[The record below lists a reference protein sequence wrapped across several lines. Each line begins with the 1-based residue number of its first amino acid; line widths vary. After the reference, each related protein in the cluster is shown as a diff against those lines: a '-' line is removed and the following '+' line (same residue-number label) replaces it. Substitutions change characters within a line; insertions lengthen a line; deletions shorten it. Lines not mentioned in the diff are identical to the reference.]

1 MAHYEHGLD
10 FAKTLDANDP
20 LHCFRERFFRPNNE
34 AIYMDGN
41 SLGLFSTDAENATLL
56 ALNDWKT
63 YGIDIWNVHDSKYFL
78 YPARIAAMI
87 APLINAD
94 PEEVT
99 TTNSTTINIHQCI
112 ATFYNP
118 TKERYKIL
126 VDELNFPTDR
136 YAVDSQ
142 LKLRGYN
149 TDDAIKLVKSRD
161 GRIIDEDD
169 VIDAMTND
177 VALMLLPS
185 VLYRS
190 AQLFDMERITAEA
203 KKRGIIIGWDLCHSI
218 GAVPH
223 DFKKID
229 PDFAVWCNYKYLNG
243 GPGASAGIYINK
255 KHFNMD
261 PGLAGWQGNV
271 KATQFKLR
279 QQYEHSPDADGWLT
293 GTPSILSMAAIE
305 GSLNIFK
312 EAGIENIREKSLNIT
327 AYLMYL
333 VDTRLAKY
341 GYSIGNPREDKRR
354 GGHVSLE
361 HDEAYRICQ
370 ALKAHKIIPDF
381 REPNVVRLAPAALYT
396 SYEDVYRLAET
407 LEAIAVN
414 EEYNNFS
421 NERSLVV

>member
-1 MAHYEHGLD
+1 MAHYEDSLE
-10 FAKTLDANDP
+10 FAKTLDTKDP
-20 LHCFRERFFRPNNE
+20 LRSFRERFLMPYDE

-41 SLGLFSTDAENATLL
+41 SLGLFSDDAEKAVLT

-78 YPARIAAMI
+78 YPAKIAAKI
-87 APLINAD
+87 ATLINAE
-94 PEEVT
+94 PKEVT

-142 LKLRGYN
+142 LMLRGY
-149 TDDAIKLVKSRD
+149 DPSDAIKLVKSRD

-169 VIDAMTND
+169 VLEAMTTD
-177 VALMLLPS
+177 VALILLPS

-190 AQLFDMERITAEA
+190 AQLLDMERITAEA

-243 GPGASAGIYINK
+243 GPGTTAGIYINK
-255 KHFNMD
+255 KHFNMN
-261 PGLAGWQGNV
+261 PGLAGWMGNI
-271 KATQFKLR
+271 KATQFQLK

-293 GTPSILSMAAIE
+293 GTPPILSMAAIE
-305 GSLNIFK
+305 GSLNIFI
-312 EAGIENIREKSLNIT
+312 EAGISNIREKSLNIT
-327 AYLMYL
+327 GFLMYL
-333 VDTRLAKY
+333 VDTKLTKY
-341 GYSIGNPREDKRR
+341 GYSIGNPRDDKRR

-370 ALKAHKIIPDF
+370 ALKSHKVIPDF

-396 SYEDVYRLAET
+396 SYEDVFRLVET
-407 LEAIAVN
+407 LEVIAAN
-414 EEYNNFS
+414 KEYNNFS
-421 NERSLVV
+421 NKRSLVV